1 MKNLKKTRWNIG
13 MNQKTVQ
20 LNLARKWRS
29 KQFDTVIGQDL
40 PVRILQNSLYSNQF
54 FPVYLFSGQRG
65 CGKTSSAR
73 LFAGAINCENLEN
86 FQKNPREQKIPC
98 LMCASCVAMTA
109 HKHPDFIEIDAAS
122 YTGVDN
128 VRDIIE
134 SASLLP
140 VLGRKKM
147 YLIDEAHMLSKAAF
161 NAFLKILEE
170 PPASVIFMLATT
182 DPHKIIE
189 TVRSRCFQLFFTSI
203 PIPVMGKHLAHI
215 CTEEGIAFDE
225 SALLVIASETEGS
238 ARDAINLLEQVRFS
252 QQRVTVDSVL
262 KVLGH
267 MPEQLLFDLF
277 ERVVKGDLKDLMQL
291 LSASTSENYVPLAV
305 WQKSTEV
312 VRNLV
317 FIKQG
322 LADTGMFEDVERLKS
337 VAQLISLPDLI
348 VYLQKLYSYELQLL
362 RSTAQRNVLE
372 MMFVDLCQVT
382 IAPQIKSEERRVV
395 HTVTKPVAVQEQSVS
410 AASVVAS
417 VPLVSQSDDRWQAF
431 MKNVDQLSDPLLQSI
446 FKQAQFVSYDEKI
459 QEVTVIFDREANFF
473 TDWLQDT
480 KTTWSGLLEA
490 VFGQGVS
497 LKPSFGGA
505 KKEQKQ
511 TTSALRSAVQPAP
524 ATMVSTTQTTP
535 IAQKQENTNT
545 RPAVKPGYKSGPS
558 NPAAQEMKK
567 ELAIDVSDGEKWQK
581 AHLLKELFGGSIVA
595 IQEDEIHDET
605 GQ

>member
-1 MKNLKKTRWNIG
+1 MESP
-13 MNQKTVQ
+13 MNQKAVQ

-29 KQFDTVIGQDL
+29 KQFDTVVGQDL

-65 CGKTSSAR
+65 CGKTTSAR
-73 LFAGAINCENLEN
+73 LFAGAINCENLES
-86 FQKNPREQKIPC
+86 FQKNPRDQKIPC
-98 LMCASCVAMTA
+98 LICASCIAMTA

-203 PIPVMGKHLAHI
+203 PIPLMS
-215 CTEEGIAFDE
+215 TEEGIAFDE
-225 SALLVIASETEGS
+225 AALQVIAAETEGS

-252 QQRVTVDSVL
+252 QQRVTVDSIL

-267 MPEQLLFDLF
+267 MPEQLLVDLF
-277 ERVVKGDLKDLMQL
+277 ERVIKGDLKELMHL
-291 LSASTSENYVPLAV
+291 LANCASENYVPLAV
-305 WQKSTEV
+305 WQKSTEL
-312 VRNLV
+312 VRNLL

-322 LADTGMFEDVERLKS
+322 LADTGMFEDVDKLKS
-337 VAQLISLPDLI
+337 LAQLITLPDLI
-348 VYLQKLYSYELQLL
+348 VYLQKLYSYELPLL
-362 RSTAQRNVLE
+362 RSTAQSNVLE
-372 MMFVDLCQVT
+372 MLFIDLCQGVIT
-382 IAPQIKSEERRVV
+382 PSVQQEEKRVSPQ
-395 HTVTKPVAVQEQSVS
+395 VTKPVVPQELGAPGAPVPLQPV
-410 AASVVAS
+410 AA
-417 VPLVSQSDDRWQAF
+417 PLVSQSDARWQAF
-431 MKNVDQLSDPLLQSI
+431 MKKVEQLSDPLLQSI
-446 FKQAQFVSYDEKI
+446 FKQAHFVSYHEKLH
-459 QEVTVIFDREANFF
+459 EVTVIFDREANFF

-480 KTTWSGLLEA
+480 KTTWSGLLESA
-490 VFGQGVS
+490 FGPGIS
-497 LKPSFGGA
+497 LKSSFGGV
-505 KKEQKQ
+505 KQEQKQ
-511 TTSALRSAVQPAP
+511 AASASRPG
-524 ATMVSTTQTTP
+524 STPGALAAQTTP
-535 IAQKQENTNT
+535 IVQKQETA
-545 RPAVKPGYKSGPS
+545 RPAAKPSYKSGSTHQAP
-558 NPAAQEMKK
+558 AQEMKK

>member
-1 MKNLKKTRWNIG
+1 
-13 MNQKTVQ
+13 MNQKTIQ

-54 FPVYLFSGQRG
+54 FPVYMFSGQRG

-98 LMCASCVAMTA
+98 LTCASCVAMTA

-203 PIPVMGKHLAHI
+203 PIPVMGKHLAYI

-225 SALLVIASETEGS
+225 SALQVIASETEGS

-277 ERVVKGDLKDLMQL
+277 ENVIKGDLKELMRL
-291 LSASTSENYVPLAV
+291 LALSTSENYVPLAV

-317 FIKQG
+317 FMKQG

-337 VAQLISLPDLI
+337 LARLLSLPDLI

-372 MMFVDLCQVT
+372 MMFIDLCQVA
-382 IAPQIKSEERRVV
+382 IAPQAKAEERRVV
-395 HTVTKPVAVQEQSVS
+395 QTVAKPVAQEQSVS
-410 AASVVAS
+410 APSVQSQTVALAP
-417 VPLVSQSDDRWQAF
+417 VVSQSDDRWQAF

-446 FKQAQFVSYDEKI
+446 FKQAQFVSYNEKI

-480 KTTWSGLLEA
+480 KATWSGLLEA
-490 VFGQGVS
+490 AFGQGVS

-505 KKEQKQ
+505 KREQI
-511 TTSALRSAVQPAP
+511 TSASRSAGQPAP
-524 ATMVSTTQTTP
+524 ATTVSTTQ
-535 IAQKQENTNT
+535 AQVVQKQENTNT

>member
-1 MKNLKKTRWNIG
+1 

-40 PVRILQNSLYSNQF
+40 PIRILQNSLYSNQF

-65 CGKTSSAR
+65 CGKTTSAR
-73 LFAGAINCENLEN
+73 LFAAAINCENLEN

-98 LMCASCVAMTA
+98 LLCASCLAMATQR
-109 HKHPDFIEIDAAS
+109 HPDFIEIDAAS

-170 PPASVIFMLATT
+170 PPASVVFMLATT

-203 PIPVMGKHLAHI
+203 PIPIIAKHLAHI

-225 SALLVIASETEGS
+225 PALHVIAAETEGS

-252 QQRVTVDSVL
+252 QHRVTVDSIL

-267 MPEQLLFDLF
+267 MPEQVLLDLF
-277 ERVVKGDLKDLMQL
+277 EYVLKGDLKELMHL
-291 LSASTSENYVPLAV
+291 LGTATSENYVPLAV

-312 VRNLV
+312 VRNLL

-322 LADTGMFEDVERLKS
+322 LADTGMFENVKRLS
-337 VAQLISLPDLI
+337 SLAQLVSLSDLI
-348 VYLQKLYSYELQLL
+348 TYLQKLYSYELQLL
-362 RSTAQRNVLE
+362 RSTTQRNVLE
-372 MMFVDLCQVT
+372 MMFIDLCQVT
-382 IAPQIKSEERRVV
+382 ITPQVKVTEPQLVQV
-395 HTVTKPVAVQEQSVS
+395 VTKPVAVHEQSVS
-410 AASVVAS
+410 SLSVQPQPVVAT
-417 VPLVSQSDDRWQAF
+417 QSDDRWQAF

-446 FKQAQFVSYDEKI
+446 FKQAQFVSYNEKI
-459 QEVTVIFDREANFF
+459 QEVTIIFDREANFF

-480 KTTWSGLLEA
+480 KTTWLGLLEA
-490 VFGQGVS
+490 SFGQGVN
-497 LKPSFGGA
+497 LKPSFGGI
-505 KKEQKQ
+505 KQEQKQ
-511 TTSALRSAVQPAP
+511 SASRSTT
-524 ATMVSTTQTTP
+524 TTSTTQ
-535 IAQKQENTNT
+535 AQVVQKQENTTT
-545 RPAVKPGYKSGPS
+545 RPTVKPGYKSGQN

-567 ELAIDVSDGEKWQK
+567 ELAIDVSDEEKWQK
-581 AHLLKELFGGSIVA
+581 THLLKELFGGSIVA

>member
-1 MKNLKKTRWNIG
+1 

-29 KQFDTVIGQDL
+29 KQFDTVVGQDL

-65 CGKTSSAR
+65 CGKTTSAR

-98 LMCASCVAMTA
+98 LVCASCVAMTA

-203 PIPVMGKHLAHI
+203 PAPVMGKHLAHI
-215 CTEEGIAFDE
+215 CTEESIAFDE
-225 SALLVIASETEGS
+225 AALQVIAAETEGS

-267 MPEQLLFDLF
+267 MPEQLLLDLF
-277 ERVVKGDLKDLMQL
+277 ERVIKGDLKDLMQL
-291 LSASTSENYVPLAV
+291 LVASASENYVPLAV

-322 LADTGMFEDVERLKS
+322 LADTGMFENVERLKS
-337 VAQLISLPDLI
+337 LAHLIALPDLI

-372 MMFVDLCQVT
+372 MMFIDLCQGV
-382 IAPQIKSEERRVV
+382 IAPQAKQEEKRVT
-395 HTVTKPVAVQEQSVS
+395 HIVTKLAASQEQF
-410 AASVVAS
+410 ASVALAQTQPVVAAP
-417 VPLVSQSDDRWQAF
+417 VVSQADERWQAF

-446 FKQAQFVSYDEKI
+446 FKQAQFVSYNEKLH
-459 QEVTVIFDREANFF
+459 EVTVIFDREANFF

-480 KTTWSGLLEA
+480 KATWSGLLEA
-490 VFGQGVS
+490 AFGSAVN

-505 KKEQKQ
+505 KQEQKQ
-511 TTSALRSAVQPAP
+511 AASALRPVAGVTSVA
-524 ATMVSTTQTTP
+524 STAQTTP
-535 IAQKQENTNT
+535 SVQKQETA
-545 RPAVKPGYKSGPS
+545 RPGAKPSYKSGSTHQAP
-558 NPAAQEMKK
+558 AQEMKK

>member
-1 MKNLKKTRWNIG
+1 
-13 MNQKTVQ
+13 MNQKTTQ

-65 CGKTSSAR
+65 CGKTTSAR
-73 LFAGAINCENLEN
+73 LFAGAINCGNLEN

-98 LMCASCVAMTA
+98 LTCESCVAMAA

-203 PIPVMGKHLAHI
+203 PAPVMGKHLTHI

-225 SALLVIASETEGS
+225 AALQVIASETEGS

-267 MPEQLLFDLF
+267 MPEQLLLDLF
-277 ERVVKGDLKDLMQL
+277 ERVIKGDLRDLMHL
-291 LSASTSENYVPLAV
+291 LGTATSENYVPLAV

-322 LADTGMFEDVERLKS
+322 LADTGMFEDVKKLGTL
-337 VAQLISLPDLI
+337 AQLVTLPDLI

-372 MMFVDLCQVT
+372 MMFIDLCQVAG
-382 IAPQIKSEERRVV
+382 APQVKQEEKRTVV
-395 HTVTKPVAVQEQSVS
+395 HSVVKPPVVEVPVAQAQPQ
-410 AASVVAS
+410 AASAVEKTV
-417 VPLVSQSDDRWQAF
+417 QRDERWQAF

-446 FKQAQFVSYDEKI
+446 FKQAHFVSYDEKI

-480 KTTWSGLLEA
+480 KATWSGLLEA
-490 VFGQGVS
+490 AFGQTVT
-497 LKPSFGGA
+497 LKPRFGGV
-505 KKEQKQ
+505 KQEQKQ
-511 TTSALRSAVQPAP
+511 TPSAPRPTA
-524 ATMVSTTQTTP
+524 STTVPTAQAQV
-535 IAQKQENTNT
+535 IQKQENVNT
-545 RPAVKPGYKSGPS
+545 RPVAKSGYKSAPS
-558 NPAAQEMKK
+558 NPPAQEMKK
-567 ELAIDVSDGEKWQK
+567 ELAIDVSDAEKWQK

>member
-1 MKNLKKTRWNIG
+1 

-29 KQFDTVIGQDL
+29 KQFDAVIGQDL

-73 LFAGAINCENLEN
+73 LFAGAINCGNLEK

-98 LMCASCVAMTA
+98 LTCESCSAMAA

-189 TVRSRCFQLFFTSI
+189 TVRSRCFQLFFTA
-203 PIPVMGKHLAHI
+203 IPVSVMSTHLAHI

-225 SALLVIASETEGS
+225 SAVRIIAAETEGS

-267 MPEQLLFDLF
+267 MPEQLLLDLF
-277 ERVVKGDLKDLMQL
+277 ERVIKGDLKGLMQL
-291 LSASTSENYVPLAV
+291 LGTTTTENYVPLAV

-322 LADTGMFEDVERLKS
+322 LADTGMFEDVEKLKS
-337 VAQLISLPDLI
+337 LAQLISLPDLI
-348 VYLQKLYSYELQLL
+348 AYLQKLYSYELQLL

-372 MMFVDLCQVT
+372 MMFIDLCQATV
-382 IAPQIKSEERRVV
+382 APHTKQEEKR
-395 HTVTKPVAVQEQSVS
+395 TVQSMARQPVAELPVVS
-410 AASVVAS
+410 AQPQA
-417 VPLVSQSDDRWQAF
+417 VPAIEKTVQSDERWQAF
-431 MKNVDQLSDPLLQSI
+431 MKHIDQLSDPLLQSI

-459 QEVTVIFDREANFF
+459 QQVTVIFDREANFF

-480 KTTWSGLLEA
+480 KATWLGMLEA
-490 VFGQGVS
+490 AFGQGVS
-497 LKPSFGGA
+497 LKPSFGGT
-505 KKEQKQ
+505 KQEQKQ
-511 TTSALRSAVQPAP
+511 TVSASRPTVQP
-524 ATMVSTTQTTP
+524 VSASIPQTQVV
-535 IAQKQENTNT
+535 QKQDSPRSGAKQSYT
-545 RPAVKPGYKSGPS
+545 KSGSSHQAP
-558 NPAAQEMKK
+558 AQEMKK
-567 ELAIDVSDGEKWQK
+567 VVAIDVSDGEKWQK

>member
-1 MKNLKKTRWNIG
+1 MS
-13 MNQKTVQ
+13 QKIVQ

-40 PVRILQNSLYSNQF
+40 PIRILQNSLYSNQF

-65 CGKTSSAR
+65 CGKTTSAR

-86 FQKNPREQKIPC
+86 FQKNPRDQKIPC
-98 LMCASCVAMTA
+98 LACASCSAMAA

-170 PPASVIFMLATT
+170 PPASVVFMLATT

-203 PIPVMGKHLAHI
+203 PVPVMSKHLVHI

-225 SALLVIASETEGS
+225 PALKVIASETEGS

-277 ERVVKGDLKDLMQL
+277 ESVIKGDLKKLMSL
-291 LSASTSENYVPLAV
+291 LALSTSENYVPLAV
-305 WQKSTEV
+305 WQKSTEA

-322 LADTGMFEDVERLKS
+322 LADTGMFEDVDRLKS
-337 VAQLISLPDLI
+337 LTHVITLPDLI

-372 MMFVDLCQVT
+372 MMFIDLCQVT
-382 IAPQIKSEERRVV
+382 VAPQVKAEERRVV
-395 HTVTKPVAVQEQSVS
+395 QTVTKQIVAQEQSVS
-410 AASVVAS
+410 APSVQPQAMASAPV
-417 VPLVSQSDDRWQAF
+417 VSQPDNRWQVF
-431 MKNVDQLSDPLLQSI
+431 MNNVDQLSDPLLQSI
-446 FKQAQFVSYDEKI
+446 FKQAQFVAYNEKLR
-459 QEVTVIFDREANFF
+459 EVTVVFDREANFF

-480 KTTWSGLLEA
+480 KATWSGFLEA
-490 VFGQGVS
+490 AFGQGVR
-497 LKPSFGGA
+497 LKPSFAGV
-505 KKEQKQ
+505 KQEQKQ
-511 TTSALRSAVQPAP
+511 TTSVPRPVVA
-524 ATMVSTTQTTP
+524 STSIISTAQVTP
-535 IAQKQENTNT
+535 IIQKQEAA
-545 RPAVKPGYKSGPS
+545 RPGTKPSYKSGS
-558 NPAAQEMKK
+558 THQAVAQEMKK
-567 ELAIDVSDGEKWQK
+567 ELAIDVSDVEKWQK
-581 AHLLKELFGGSIVA
+581 AHLLKELFGGSIIA

>member
-1 MKNLKKTRWNIG
+1 
-13 MNQKTVQ
+13 MNQKIVQ

-65 CGKTSSAR
+65 CGKTTSAR

-98 LMCASCVAMTA
+98 LTCVSCSAMTA

-203 PIPVMGKHLAHI
+203 PVPVMGKHLAYI

-225 SALLVIASETEGS
+225 SALQVIASETEGS

-277 ERVVKGDLKDLMQL
+277 GSVIKGDLKKLMEL
-291 LSASTSENYVPLAV
+291 LAASTVENYVPLAV

-312 VRNLV
+312 VRNLL

-322 LADTGMFEDVERLKS
+322 LADTGMFEDLDTLKS
-337 VAQLISLPDLI
+337 LTYLTTLPDLI

-362 RSTAQRNVLE
+362 RSTTQRNVLE
-372 MMFVDLCQVT
+372 MMFIDLCQVT
-382 IAPQIKSEERRVV
+382 IAPQVKVEERPVV
-395 HTVTKPVAVQEQSVS
+395 RASAKTVVVQEQSVPALQVQS
-410 AASVVAS
+410 QPVALVS
-417 VPLVSQSDDRWQAF
+417 IVSQSDDRWQAF
-431 MKNVDQLSDPLLQSI
+431 MKNVEQLSDPLLQSI
-446 FKQAQFVSYDEKI
+446 FKQAHFVSYDEKA
-459 QEVTVIFDREANFF
+459 QEVTVSFDREANFF

-480 KTTWSGLLEA
+480 KATWSGLLEVA
-490 VFGQGVS
+490 FGQEVS
-497 LKPSFGGA
+497 LKPTFGGA
-505 KKEQKQ
+505 KQETKQ
-511 TTSALRSAVQPAP
+511 TKSAPRPAI
-524 ATMVSTTQTTP
+524 ASMAQTTP
-535 IAQKQENTNT
+535 IIQKQEATG
-545 RPAVKPGYKSGPS
+545 PGVKPSYKSS
-558 NPAAQEMKK
+558 STQQAVAQEMKK

>member
-1 MKNLKKTRWNIG
+1 M
-13 MNQKTVQ
+13 Q

-29 KQFDTVIGQDL
+29 KQFDSVIGQDL

-65 CGKTSSAR
+65 CGKTTSAR

-86 FQKNPREQKIPC
+86 FQRNPREQKIPC
-98 LMCASCVAMTA
+98 LTCPSCNAMAA

-170 PPASVIFMLATT
+170 PPASVVFMLATT

-203 PIPVMGKHLAHI
+203 PVSVMGKHLAHI
-215 CTEEGIAFDE
+215 CTQEGIAFDE
-225 SALLVIASETEGS
+225 AALQVIAAETEGS

-252 QQRVTVDSVL
+252 QQRVTVEGVL
-262 KVLGH
+262 NVLGH
-267 MPEQLLFDLF
+267 MPEQLLLDMF
-277 ERVVKGDLKDLMQL
+277 EPVVKGKLKDLMAL
-291 LSASTSENYVPLAV
+291 LAQANSENYVPLAV

-312 VRNLV
+312 VRNLL

-322 LADTGMFEDVERLKS
+322 LKDTGMFEDIKRLES
-337 VAQLISLPDLI
+337 FAQLLSLSDLI
-348 VYLQKLYSYELQLL
+348 RYLQKLYTYELQLV

-372 MMFVDLCQVT
+372 MMFIELWQVT
-382 IAPQIKSEERRVV
+382 QAKAEETRAPLIQ
-395 HTVTKPVAVQEQSVS
+395 KPVVVKDVQVLPEN
-410 AASVVAS
+410 SVVATERK
-417 VPLVSQSDDRWQAF
+417 VQVDDRWHLF
-431 MKNVDQLSDPLLQSI
+431 MSKVEQLSDLLLQSI
-446 FKQAQFVSYDEKI
+446 FKQAHFISYDEKI
-459 QEVTVIFDREANFF
+459 KEVVVMFDREANFF
-473 TDWLQDT
+473 TDWLSDT
-480 KTTWSGLLEA
+480 KSTWSGLLETA
-490 VFGQGVS
+490 FGAEVI
-497 LKPSFGGA
+497 LKPMFGGA
-505 KKEQKQ
+505 GKPEPKAPGA
-511 TTSALRSAVQPAP
+511 TTVRQSSRENLQAQGVALQ
-524 ATMVSTTQTTP
+524 ATRREGGVGSTERKSVTEP
-535 IAQKQENTNT
+535 EGGKSSGKSN
-545 RPAVKPGYKSGPS
+545 YKSGAP
-558 NPAAQEMKK
+558 NPVAQEMKK

-581 AHLLKELFGGSIVA
+581 AHLLKEVFGGSIVA
-595 IQEDEIHDET
+595 IEEDEIHDET

>member
-1 MKNLKKTRWNIG
+1 

-29 KQFDTVIGQDL
+29 KQFDTVVGQDL
-40 PVRILQNSLYSNQF
+40 SVRILQNSLYSNQF

-65 CGKTSSAR
+65 CGKTTSAR
-73 LFAGAINCENLEN
+73 LFAAAINCENLEQ
-86 FQKNPREQKIPC
+86 FQKNPREYKIPC
-98 LMCASCVAMTA
+98 LTCPSCCAMTA
-109 HKHPDFIEIDAAS
+109 HSHPDFVEIDAAS

-140 VLGRKKM
+140 ILGRKKM

-203 PIPVMGKHLAHI
+203 PLTAMVSHLVHI

-225 SALLVIASETEGS
+225 SALHVIAAETEGS

-252 QQRVTVDSVL
+252 QQRVTVDAVL

-267 MPEQLLFDLF
+267 MPEKVLLDIFETLF
-277 ERVVKGDLKDLMQL
+277 KGDLKELMHL
-291 LSASTSENYVPLAV
+291 LGSGVLEGYVPLAV

-317 FIKQG
+317 FLKQG
-322 LADTGMFEDVERLKS
+322 LKDTGMFEDVQRLTS
-337 VAQLISLPDLI
+337 LAHLVSLPDLI
-348 VYLQKLYSYELQLL
+348 ASLQKLYLYELQLL
-362 RSTAQRNVLE
+362 RTTAQRNVLE
-372 MMFVDLCQVT
+372 MLFIDICQLVGGVPVT
-382 IAPQIKSEERRVV
+382 QEKRSVQI
-395 HTVTKPVAVQEQSVS
+395 VAKTGFSEQSVAPTVILQEPVPVRKS
-410 AASVVAS
+410 A
-417 VPLVSQSDDRWQAF
+417 PSDERWQAF
-431 MKNVDQLSDPLLQSI
+431 MSQVSELSDPLLQSI
-446 FKQAQFVSYDEKI
+446 FKQAHFEAYDEKL
-459 QEVTVIFDREANFF
+459 QEVIVLFDREANFF

-480 KTTWSGLLEA
+480 RTTWSGLLEKA
-490 VFGQGVS
+490 FGQSVN
-497 LKPSFGGA
+497 LKPIFGGA
-505 KKEQKQ
+505 KQEPKHVVVRPTVNVSVVQKQ
-511 TTSALRSAVQPAP
+511 AEKKTVSESENMRSGQSGSYRKSAAP
-524 ATMVSTTQTTP
+524 A
-535 IAQKQENTNT
+535 
-545 RPAVKPGYKSGPS
+545 
-558 NPAAQEMKK
+558 AAQDMKK

-595 IQEDEIHDET
+595 IQEDENHDET